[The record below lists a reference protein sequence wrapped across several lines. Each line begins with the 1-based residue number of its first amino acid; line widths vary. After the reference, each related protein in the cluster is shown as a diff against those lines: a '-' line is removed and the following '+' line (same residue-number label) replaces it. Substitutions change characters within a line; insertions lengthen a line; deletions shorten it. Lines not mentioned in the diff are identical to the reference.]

1 MANMLL
7 SAMKDKTIDAVIG
20 RAPEFCEP
28 DLTQHI
34 KNSMIF
40 NHFKEGKRAI
50 VPWH

>member
-20 RAPEFCEP
+20 RAPEFYEP

-34 KNSMIF
+34 KNGSVA
-40 NHFKEGKRAI
+40 K
-50 VPWH
+50 